1 MTRPLTQ
8 LQSGPIEQP
17 QIRMRYIAQVV
28 FILLGIGYIV
38 VCPYNKVEESFNVQA
53 THDLYYYGIQPA
65 AAHMQYVAQ
74 NDKTNSYFNS
84 TKNILH
90 FILPKNTTNS
100 TIEASNH
107 PPPTLPYDHLQY
119 PGVVPRTFLGP
130 FIISWI
136 CYIIR
141 SSIVFFVNL
150 LPSTITLSNHSKHLL
165 DISNHPYIIQFL
177 SRLILFSFNVS
188 QFFNMVTAIDYL
200 VDAVSTSPSYVSP
213 SNSGNHDQGGHP
225 PHSMIGTYMII
236 ITACQFHLL
245 YYYSRMLPNSFAC
258 VLALRSYYHWIH
270 AVAISHKSANNNSK
284 NSDKRYR
291 LLEMIG
297 AMIDLTATTMLFRCD
312 CTLLLATIGLTWL
325 TTRQLTIW
333 QGIVFGIGT
342 VFAIVLFSMTT
353 ILPLD
358 SLLWQRFVWA
368 EGEVFYYNTVLNKSS
383 NWGVSAWHWYFTSAL
398 PKALLLPYVLVCLLD
413 HFTYTPIEC

>member
-1 MTRPLTQ
+1 MTRPPTQ
-8 LQSGPIEQP
+8 LQSEPVVQP
-17 QIRMRYIAQVV
+17 QIRVRYIAPVV
-28 FILLGIGYIV
+28 FILLGISYIV

-65 AAHMQYVAQ
+65 AHVQYVTQ
-74 NDKTNSYFNS
+74 NDTTNSYFP
-84 TKNILH
+84 KNILH
-90 FILPKNTTNS
+90 FILPKNITDGTVV
-100 TIEASNH
+100 ASNT
-107 PPPTLPYDHLQY
+107 PPHTLPYDHLQY
-119 PGVVPRTFLGP
+119 PGVVPRTFFGP
-130 FIISWI
+130 FVISWV

-141 SSIVFFVNL
+141 SIIIFAVDL
-150 LPSTITLSNHSKHLL
+150 LPSTFILSNHSKHLL

-177 SRLILFSFNVS
+177 SRLILFLFNVS
-188 QFFNMVTAIDYL
+188 QFFYMVTAIDYL
-200 VDAVSTSPSYVSP
+200 VDAVSTSSSCVS
-213 SNSGNHDQGGHP
+213 SSKSGNHDHQRHP
-225 PHSMIGTYMII
+225 PHSMVGTYMII
-236 ITACQFHLL
+236 ITACQFHLV

-270 AVAISHKSANNNSK
+270 AVAIRYKSANNNSK
-284 NSDKRYR
+284 NNDKIYH

-297 AMIDLTATTMLFRCD
+297 AMLDLTITTMLFRCD
-312 CTLLLATIGLTWL
+312 CILLLATIGLTWL
-325 TTRQLTIW
+325 MTRQLTIW
-333 QGIVFGIGT
+333 QGIVFGIVT
-342 VFAIVLFSMTT
+342 VFSIVLFSVTT

-398 PKALLLPYVLVCLLD
+398 PKALLLPYVLVCYLN